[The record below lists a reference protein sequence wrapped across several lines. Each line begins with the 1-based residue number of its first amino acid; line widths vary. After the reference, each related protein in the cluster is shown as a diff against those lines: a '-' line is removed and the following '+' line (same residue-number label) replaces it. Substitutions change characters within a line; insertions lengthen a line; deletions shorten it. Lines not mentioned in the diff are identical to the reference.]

1 MKVAGRP
8 AVYEVHFVRRVNQ
21 VVDLVGL
28 MGVGCYH
35 SALPQMRRSIKRSLW
50 PPVDPALVDAGRE
63 GELAV
68 ARARI
73 AIVVLLALSPATA
86 LIRRPAETPA
96 ALVIAIEML
105 FFALAITILQ
115 LARRHP
121 PVPWLGFFTAAIDVT
136 FVSFYHATIFVSGFP
151 LIAIT
156 SRVTFALY
164 PLAIVATSLRNDGRV
179 PTFAGGLA
187 AVEWL
192 VLMQWASATGYAQ
205 AAIADGRFY
214 GNVDGAAQ
222 IEEVAL
228 IAAATMLARVIASR
242 ARGLR
247 LSSIRDDLTG
257 LLNRAHFEE
266 LLATE
271 LMRSSRHHRP
281 LALAIIDVD
290 QFKHVNETAG
300 HLAGDDVL
308 REVAVRLTRTMR
320 RTDLCARCAGDEFAL
335 AFIDTN
341 VADAAAKLEDIRRA
355 VSATPIPLRVHAL
368 VTITCSAGVAVA
380 PLDGSNATTLVAIA
394 DARLLAAKKAGR
406 DRLMVAG

>member
-1 MKVAGRP
+1 
-8 AVYEVHFVRRVNQ
+8 
-21 VVDLVGL
+21 
-28 MGVGCYH
+28 
-35 SALPQMRRSIKRSLW
+35 
-50 PPVDPALVDAGRE
+50 
-63 GELAV
+63 
-68 ARARI
+68 
-73 AIVVLLALSPATA
+73 
-86 LIRRPAETPA
+86 
-96 ALVIAIEML
+96 
-105 FFALAITILQ
+105 
-115 LARRHP
+115 
-121 PVPWLGFFTAAIDVT
+121 
-136 FVSFYHATIFVSGFP
+136 
-151 LIAIT
+151 
-156 SRVTFALY
+156 VTFALY

-281 LALAIIDVD
+281 LALSISSS
-290 QFKHVNETAG
+290 T
-300 HLAGDDVL
+300 
-308 REVAVRLTRTMR
+308 
-320 RTDLCARCAGDEFAL
+320 
-335 AFIDTN
+335 
-341 VADAAAKLEDIRRA
+341 
-355 VSATPIPLRVHAL
+355 
-368 VTITCSAGVAVA
+368 
-380 PLDGSNATTLVAIA
+380 
-394 DARLLAAKKAGR
+394 
-406 DRLMVAG
+406 